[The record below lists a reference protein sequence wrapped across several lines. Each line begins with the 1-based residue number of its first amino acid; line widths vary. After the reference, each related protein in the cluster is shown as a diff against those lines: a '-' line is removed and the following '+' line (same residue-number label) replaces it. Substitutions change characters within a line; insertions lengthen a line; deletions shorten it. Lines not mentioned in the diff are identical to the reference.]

1 MATNRNI
8 IRKLLGLKTAGV
20 LSKEEVEKLILKKEL
35 IIDPLLEKNQIGEI
49 SVDLRIGTDFLTLHH
64 GRQAYI
70 DTTQNLI
77 DKRPIKS
84 HFTETRR
91 KVGEG
96 FLLHPSQPVL
106 FSTLEY
112 LKLPEDVYAILTLRS
127 SYSRLGLTISTII
140 QPGYCGCAS
149 IEIVNSGNTAINILS
164 GARFVQARFVRLSN
178 KSKYFNSQRKYTCQV
193 RPVTSKANEDKE
205 LKKLLEISNLH

>member
-1 MATNRNI
+1 MARNI
-8 IRKLLGLKTAGV
+8 VKRMLGIENIGILTYKEINDLIKKKKLV
-20 LSKEEVEKLILKKEL
+20 IE
-35 IIDPLLEKNQIGEI
+35 PLLEQSQIGEI
-49 SVDLRIGTDFLTLHH
+49 SVDLRVGTDYLTLHQ

-77 DKRPIKS
+77 EERPIKS

-91 KVGEG
+91 NIGES
-96 FLLHPSQPVL
+96 FLLHPSQPIL

-112 LKLPEDVYAILTLRS
+112 LKLPNDVYAVLTLRS

-149 IEIVNSGNTAINILS
+149 VEVVNTGNTPIKILA
-164 GARFVQARFVRLSN
+164 GARFLQARFIRI
-178 KSKYFNSQRKYTCQV
+178 SKTSEYFKTHRKYTCQV
-193 RPVTSKANEDKE
+193 RPMASKANEDE
-205 LKKLLEISNLH
+205 DLKKLISLI

>member
-1 MATNRNI
+1 MAINI
-8 IRKLLGLKTAGV
+8 IRKFLRLTKTGT
-20 LSKEEVEKLILKKEL
+20 LTKCEIEKLIKRKQL
-35 IIDPLLEKNQIGEI
+35 IIEPLLEESQIGEV
-49 SVDLRIGTDFLTLHH
+49 SVDLRIGTDFLTLHQ

-77 DKRPIKS
+77 EKRSIKS

-91 KVGEG
+91 RVGEG
-96 FLLHPSQPVL
+96 FLLHPSQPIL

-112 LKLPEDVYAILTLRS
+112 LKLPDDVYAILSLRS

-149 IEIVNSGNTAINILS
+149 IEVVNSGNTPIKILA
-164 GARFVQARFVRLSN
+164 GARFVQARFVRLKETSE
-178 KSKYFNSQRKYTCQV
+178 YFKTHRKYTCQV
-193 RPVTSKANEDKE
+193 RPMASKANEDEE
-205 LKKLLEISNLH
+205 LKKLLELSNKF

>member
-1 MATNRNI
+1 MARNI
-8 IRKLLGLKTAGV
+8 IKLLFNKRKPGT
-20 LSKEEVEKLILKKEL
+20 LSKSEIEKLILKKDLTIE
-35 IIDPLLEKNQIGEI
+35 PLLESNQIGEI
-49 SVDLRIGTDFLTLHH
+49 SVDLRIGTDFLTLHQ

-77 DKRPIKS
+77 EKRPIKS

-91 KVGEG
+91 RVGEG

-112 LKLPEDVYAILTLRS
+112 LKLPNDVYAILTLRS

-149 IEIVNSGNTAINILS
+149 IEVVNSGNTAINILS
-164 GARFVQARFVRLSN
+164 GARFVQARFVRLGE
-178 KSKYFNSQRKYTCQV
+178 KSIYFRNQRKYTCQV
-193 RPVTSKANEDKE
+193 RPVASKANEDEE
-205 LKKLLEISNLH
+205 LIKLIEIGNLD

>member
-1 MATNRNI
+1 MESSKGL
-8 IRKLLGLKTAGV
+8 IRQLLGIKSGV
-20 LSKEEVEKLILKKEL
+20 LSKEEIEKLIFKKEL
-35 IIDPLLEKNQIGEI
+35 FIEPLLERNQIGEI

-77 DKRPIKS
+77 EKRPIKS

-91 KVGEG
+91 KIGEG

-112 LKLPEDVYAILTLRS
+112 LKLPEDIYAILTLRS

-140 QPGYCGCAS
+140 QPGYCGCVS
-149 IEIVNSGNTAINILS
+149 IEVVNSGNTAINILS
-164 GARFVQARFVRLSN
+164 GARFVQARFVRLN
-178 KSKYFNSQRKYTCQV
+178 KKSKYFKTPRKYTCQV
-193 RPVTSKANEDKE
+193 RPVASRANEDEE
-205 LKKLLEISNLH
+205 LDKL